1 MRDLIKENFVPT
13 DPEKYIPGINYMI
26 RPDGRRVKLTEE
38 NWEFNHDRLEPGFI
52 VEDI

>member
-26 RPDGRRVKLTEE
+26 RPDGRSQIDRRKL
-38 NWEFNHDRLEPGFI
+38 G
-52 VEDI
+52 V